1 MSIYAMSDTHL
12 CIETNKPMDIFGSR
26 WSNWDKKII
35 SAGLS
40 TVTEKDTVI
49 IPGDI
54 SWGIDFDDAKEDLK
68 LIEALPGK
76 KLISHGNH
84 DYWWSTASKM
94 NKFMEEN
101 GIRTIGI
108 LYNNAHI
115 VEDRIICGSRGWYT
129 DEKTAQGAKIKADY
143 DKIVNRECV
152 RLEMSLKEAE
162 KLNSTLP
169 EPLPLAAFFHFPPVF
184 AQYICQPLIDVLH
197 KYNVTDCY
205 YGHIHGQ
212 YDVPAVIEHEG
223 ITFRMISADYLN
235 FTPYK
240 VN

>member
-1 MSIYAMSDTHL
+1 MAIYAMSDTHL
-12 CIETNKPMDIFGSR
+12 CIETDKPMDIFGSR
-26 WSNWDKKII
+26 WSNWDKKIV
-35 SAGLS
+35 SGWLN
-40 TVTEKDTVI
+40 TVTENDTVI

-54 SWGIDFDDAKEDLK
+54 SWGIDFDEAKEDLK

-101 GIRTIGI
+101 RMVSIGI
-108 LYNNAHI
+108 LYNNAYI
-115 VEDRIICGSRGWYT
+115 VEDRIICGSRGWFT
-129 DEKTAQGAKIKADY
+129 DEKTAQGRKINADY
-143 DKIVNRECV
+143 DKIVNRECI

-184 AQYICQPLIDVLH
+184 AQYICQPLVDVLH

-212 YDVPAVIEHEG
+212 YDVPPVIEHEG
-223 ITFRMISADYLN
+223 ISFRIISADYLN
-235 FTPYK
+235 FKPHK